1 MKIRGIT
8 FVTVVAL
15 LCFGSCDKAGNP
27 ASDQLV
33 LPGTT
38 WKLTQAQMHGGQ
50 YTDGAK
56 TTVDSIV
63 SDSLEIAELGND
75 FGYFNFIT
83 FLNTDSVKLFSN
95 MVGHRFVM
103 EYAKQDSFV
112 FCNLRK
118 DAQDSTGTNL
128 VFKIAPDN
136 CLILDYPGVF
146 VSIRSNMNVAMN
158 RVFESTLA
166 RDNYIAIFD
175 SLYNGTGPA
184 DTVTY
189 LSFEYTYTR
198 Q

>member
-1 MKIRGIT
+1 MRTKGIFFAT
-8 FVTVVAL
+8 LAAL
-15 LCFGSCDKAGNP
+15 LCFGNCDKTGNP
-27 ASDQLV
+27 APDQLI

-38 WKLTQAQMHGGQ
+38 WKLTRAQMRGGQ
-50 YTDGAK
+50 YMNGTK
-56 TTVDSIV
+56 TAIDSIV

-95 MVGHRFVM
+95 MVGHQFVL
-103 EYAKQDSFV
+103 EYAKQDSFIS
-112 FCNLRK
+112 CNLRK

-128 VFKIAPDN
+128 VFKAAPN
-136 CLILDYPGVF
+136 NYLILDYPGVF
-146 VSIRSNMNVAMN
+146 VSIRSNMSVAMN

-166 RDNYIAIFD
+166 RDNYIATFD
-175 SLYNGTGPA
+175 SLYTGTDPA

-189 LSFEYTYTR
+189 LSFEYTYTM